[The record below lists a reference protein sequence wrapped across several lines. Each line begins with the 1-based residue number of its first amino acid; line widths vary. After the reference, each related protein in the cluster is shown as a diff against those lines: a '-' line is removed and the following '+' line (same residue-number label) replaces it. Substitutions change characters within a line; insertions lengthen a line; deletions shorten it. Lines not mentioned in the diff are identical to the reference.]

1 MRARGRPVV
10 CGAAPG
16 TELAAVVARCGLVT
30 PPEDGAA
37 MAEAVRKL
45 SYNAQI
51 RETLGAAARQY
62 AQAHLHVDAVLA
74 AAEREFAALV
84 ASKGKPARAGV

>member
-1 MRARGRPVV
+1 VV
-10 CGAAPG
+10 S
-16 TELAAVVARCGLVT
+16 RCGLLT
-30 PPEDGAA
+30 PPEDAAA

-62 AQAHLHVDAVLA
+62 AMAHLHVDAVLG
-74 AAEREFAALV
+74 AAEREFMAIAKNKGRATPAGTR
-84 ASKGKPARAGV
+84 ASEGDV